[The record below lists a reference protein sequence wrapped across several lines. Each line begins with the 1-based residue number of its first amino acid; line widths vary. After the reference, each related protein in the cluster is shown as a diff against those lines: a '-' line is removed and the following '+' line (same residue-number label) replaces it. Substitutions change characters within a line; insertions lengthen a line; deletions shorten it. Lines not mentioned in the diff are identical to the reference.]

1 MARGILLSLLFS
13 MCLHAQDIDIP
24 FQKFV
29 LPNGLT
35 LIVHEDHKAP
45 IVAVN
50 IWYHVGS
57 KNERPGKTGFAHLFE
72 HLMFGGS
79 EHFHGRYIDAL
90 ERIGATDLNGTT
102 SEDRTNYFETVP
114 ASALDYV
121 LWMES
126 DRMGY
131 MVNAIDQKTLD
142 LQRGVVQNEKRQG
155 ENQPYGLA
163 EELIQEDTYPGGHPY
178 SWSVIGSMDDLNA
191 ASLDDVK
198 KWFQTWYG
206 PSNAVLVVAGDI
218 DPATARRKVE
228 QYFGEIPAGPPVKH
242 QSAWTAKTTGS
253 HHAVIQDRVNQ
264 ARVYKVWNTPEFG
277 SEDADYLD
285 MVSDNLSNGKTSRL
299 YERLVYRDQL
309 ATDVAA
315 YSNQREIGGQ
325 FTIQAT
331 ARPGV
336 DLALVEKAIDEE
348 MAKYL
353 SAGGGPTEKEVQ
365 RVRTQYLANFAR
377 GADRIGGFGGKSDV
391 LAWSQVYMG
400 DPAAYKLK
408 LTRER
413 QATPAKLRATAERWL
428 KDGEY
433 TLEVFPFGDPKVSA
447 TSTDRNAPPASG
459 EPPAL
464 KLPKLERITLANG
477 LKVVLAERHEIPV
490 VNFGLMIDSGY
501 AADQFA
507 APGAAALVANLLNQ
521 GTRKRNALEIS
532 EQLAQLGATLNVG
545 ASMDAITARF
555 SALKSNLDPSLG
567 ILADVVIN
575 PVFPQADF
583 LREQKLQLAAIDRE
597 KTEPVAMALRVL
609 PELIYGKGHAYS
621 EPWTGSGDPAS
632 VNRLTRDDM
641 VKFHEAW
648 FKPNHA
654 SLIVVGD
661 TTLAEIRPKLEMLFQ
676 GWKPGDTPK
685 KNLATV
691 SPGARPVVYLIDRP
705 DSPQAMIVAGQV
717 APPKNNPNEVS
728 IETMNNVLGGNFGAR
743 INMNLREDKHWSYGA
758 GSLLIDARGQRP
770 FLIYAPVET
779 DKTKESLLEVK
790 KELTG
795 ILADRPA
802 TEAELTRV
810 KALETLRMPGSR
822 ETIDNVLDSVQDILQ
837 FNLPDD
843 YYETYSGK
851 VRALSLADIAKSAR
865 EVVQPDHLVWI
876 VVGDRKKI
884 EAGVRELGLGE
895 VRVLDPK

>member
-1 MARGILLSLLFS
+1 MPRGILLSVLFS
-13 MCLHAQDIDIP
+13 LCLHAQDVDIP

-29 LPNGLT
+29 LANGLT

-50 IWYHVGS
+50 VWYHVGS
-57 KNERPGKTGFAHLFE
+57 KNEHPGKTGFAHLFE

-79 EHFHGRYIDAL
+79 EHFHGRYIDAM

-178 SWSVIGSMDDLNA
+178 SWSVIGSMEDLNA
-191 ASLDDVK
+191 ASLEDVK
-198 KWFQTWYG
+198 HWFQTYYG

-228 QYFGEIPAGPPVKH
+228 QYFGEIPPGPPVKH
-242 QSAWTAKTTGS
+242 QSAWTAKMSGS
-253 HHAVIQDRVNQ
+253 HRAVIQDRVNQ
-264 ARVYKVWNTPEFG
+264 ARVYKVWNVPEFG
-277 SEDADYLD
+277 SEDSDYLD

-299 YERLVYRDQL
+299 YKRLVYDEQL

-325 FTIQAT
+325 FTIQAS
-331 ARPGV
+331 ARPGI
-336 DLALVEKAIDEE
+336 DLALLEKAIDEE
-348 MAKYL
+348 MAKYI
-353 SAGGGPTEKEVQ
+353 AGGPAAQEVQ

-400 DPAAYKLK
+400 DPAAYKIK
-408 LTRER
+408 LNRER
-413 QATPAKLRATAERWL
+413 QATPAKLQAAAKRWL
-428 KDGEY
+428 SDGEY
-433 TLEVFPFGDPKVSA
+433 MLEVFPFGDPKVSTTTA
-447 TSTDRNAPPASG
+447 DRNAPPASG
-459 EPPAL
+459 QPPAL
-464 KLPKLERITLANG
+464 RLPKLERITLANG

-490 VNFGLMIDSGY
+490 VNFGLMVDSGY

-521 GTRKRNALEIS
+521 GTRKRSSLEIS
-532 EQLAQLGATLNVG
+532 EQLAQLGANLNVG
-545 ASMDAITARF
+545 ASMDALTARL
-555 SALKSNLDPSLG
+555 SALKTNLDPSLD
-567 ILADVVIN
+567 IFADVVLN

-583 LREQKLQLAAIDRE
+583 LREQKMQLAAIDRE
-597 KTEPVAMALRVL
+597 KTEPNSMALRVL
-609 PELIYGKGHAYS
+609 PELIYGKDHAYS
-621 EPWTGSGDPAS
+621 EPWTGSGNAAS
-632 VNRLTRDDM
+632 VSQLTRDDM
-641 VKFHEAW
+641 VKFHGAW

-661 TTLAEIRPKLEMLFQ
+661 TTLAEIRPKLEKLFE
-676 GWKPGDTPK
+676 GWKPGETPK
-685 KNLATV
+685 KNVAVV
-691 SPGARPVVYLIDRP
+691 SPAARPVVYLLDRP
-705 DSPQAMIVAGQV
+705 DAQQSVIIAGHV
-717 APPKNNPNEVS
+717 APPKNNPSEVS

-758 GSLLIDARGQRP
+758 LSLLLDARGQRP
-770 FLIYAPVET
+770 FIVYAPVET
-779 DKTKESLLEVK
+779 DKTKESLVELK

-795 ILADRPA
+795 ILTDRPA
-802 TEAELTRV
+802 TEAELSRV

-822 ETIDNVLDSVQDILQ
+822 ETIDNVLESVQDILQ

-851 VRALSLADIAKSAR
+851 VRALSLADIAKSAG
-865 EVVQPDHLVWI
+865 EVVQPGHLVWV

-895 VRVLDPK
+895 VRILDPQ